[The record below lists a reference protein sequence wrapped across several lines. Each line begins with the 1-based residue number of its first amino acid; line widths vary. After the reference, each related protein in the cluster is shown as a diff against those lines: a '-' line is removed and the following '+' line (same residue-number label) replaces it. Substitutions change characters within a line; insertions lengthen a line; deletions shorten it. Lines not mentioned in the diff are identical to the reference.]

1 MYVRGGNRGA
11 DRAKVRRISDTKRSV
26 AKAFSGAGGFC
37 VRGRRFCVVRS
48 PALVVFVVKMDKI
61 LSCGAFGG
69 TACALP
75 FRQAENLI
83 FPQGRGCA

>member
-11 DRAKVRRISDTKRSV
+11 HRAKIRRISDTERGV
-26 AKAFSGAGGFC
+26 EKAFSGAGGFC

-61 LSCGAFGG
+61 LCFGAFGG
-69 TACALP
+69 APRPLP
-75 FRQAENLI
+75 FRQIESLI
-83 FPQGRGCA
+83 FLQGSGCA